1 MDAEIKAI
9 CERVHDRLGPRSIVL
24 VGLMGAG
31 KSAVGRKL
39 AALLD
44 LPFIDADTEIETV
57 SKMTIP
63 ELFEHYGEPEFRSLE
78 QRVITRL
85 LKSGPQILA
94 TGGGAFINQ
103 TTREAIRKDGISVW
117 LSADL
122 DLLMERVSRRQ
133 NRPLLRAPDPRGVM
147 QKLISE
153 RYPVYRLAD
162 IEVRSQDI
170 SKEEMAANV
179 AAAVAAFLQS
189 PSGKQA
195 SDHETSGAFAETTG
209 NTGK

>member
-9 CERVHDRLGPRSIVL
+9 CERVHDQLGPRSIVL

-78 QRVITRL
+78 QRVIARL
-85 LKSGPQILA
+85 LKSGSQVLA
-94 TGGGAFINQ
+94 TGGGAFINE
-103 TTREAIRKDGISVW
+103 TTREAIRRDGVSVW

-147 QKLISE
+147 QKLIAE

-179 AAAVAAFLQS
+179 ARAIAGFLQS
-189 PSGKQA
+189 PSGKKT